1 MPKAL
6 RPGLDRGATLL
17 IGSKAPIIKGAYLSW
32 VLVPFMKM
40 EPPYTEVKELLRKI
54 WDWWDENGRT
64 RERVAEL
71 IERVG
76 LRKFLRA
83 IGLKPVPQ
91 MVYRPRANPYV
102 FFD

>member
-1 MPKAL
+1 
-6 RPGLDRGATLL
+6 L
-17 IGSKAPIIKGAYLSW
+17 IGSKAPIVKGAYLSW

-40 EPPYTEVKELLRKI
+40 EPPYTEVKELLGKI
-54 WDWWDENGRT
+54 WEWWDENGRI

-76 LRKFLRA
+76 LKTFLRA

-91 MVYRPRANPYV
+91 MISMPRSNPYV